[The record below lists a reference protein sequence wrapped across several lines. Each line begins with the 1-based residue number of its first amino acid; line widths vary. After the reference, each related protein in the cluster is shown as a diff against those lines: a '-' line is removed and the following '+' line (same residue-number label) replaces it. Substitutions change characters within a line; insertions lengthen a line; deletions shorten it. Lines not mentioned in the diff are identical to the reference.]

1 MSIRQIVL
9 TALTAALSA
18 GTSAGASGGAQATDR
33 KARGQC
39 HDLAKAGQHL
49 CTGPSTVDPAPG
61 EWVYGAKGAR

>member
-18 GTSAGASGGAQATDR
+18 GTSGGAQATDR
-33 KARGQC
+33 QARGRC
-39 HDLAKAGQHL
+39 HDLVKAGPHV
-49 CTGPSTVDPAPG
+49 CVGPSTQVHPPG